1 MTIRGID
8 HINIGTDRLEE
19 TVAFFRDILGLKPG
33 WRPDFPMGGAWLYA
47 GDTAVVHL
55 VQLSEPKLP
64 SREAAL
70 DHFAFRIDD
79 YDGILARLKAAGVK
93 YQAVD
98 IPNTEI
104 RQINIRDPNGANI
117 ELNYRPDGPPP
128 ATAKSKRA
136 TAPA

>member
-33 WRPDFPMGGAWLYA
+33 WRPDFPFPGAWLYA

-55 VQLSEPKLP
+55 VELAEPKRP

-70 DHFAFRIDD
+70 DHFAFRIED
-79 YDGILARLKAAGVK
+79 YDAILARLQAAGVR

-128 ATAKSKRA
+128 ATAKRKRA
-136 TAPA
+136 TTPA